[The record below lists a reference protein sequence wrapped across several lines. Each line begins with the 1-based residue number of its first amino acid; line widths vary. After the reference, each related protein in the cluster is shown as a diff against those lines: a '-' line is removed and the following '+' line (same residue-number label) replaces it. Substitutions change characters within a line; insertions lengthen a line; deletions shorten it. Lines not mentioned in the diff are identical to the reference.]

1 MGKFYKISVIL
12 GKFYK
17 ISVIILG
24 FSFLETRN
32 ASVRAIRVQITFRS
46 VYVYHSEFHNSFS
59 IPSVLTQIGVK
70 LVAKSWKIPNKSW
83 KIPSVF
89 LNITMRIRILV
100 LLMLQ
105 DLTKEILT
113 AHTTCGSFIR
123 QKLSQFGTVR
133 LVKPKEGGGYGG
145 GADPKPLGKGPRP
158 MILLKH
164 PWNSWIDRTS
174 FINVSSIWL
183 RWGEPVPPLTSG
195 RMLPEL

>member
-1 MGKFYKISVIL
+1 MC
-12 GKFYK
+12 
-17 ISVIILG
+17 

-59 IPSVLTQIGVK
+59 VPSVLTQIGVK
-70 LVAKSWKIPNKSW
+70 LVAKSWKIP
-83 KIPSVF
+83 SVF
-89 LNITMRIRILV
+89 LNITMRILIICGILV

-133 LVKPKEGGGYGG
+133 LVKPKEGGGTVGV
-145 GADPKPLGKGPRP
+145 PIQKPSEKVP

-164 PWNSWIDRTS
+164 PWKSWIDRTS
-174 FINVSSIWL
+174 FINVSSIWV
-183 RWGEPVPPLTSG
+183 RWGGTCPPTSG